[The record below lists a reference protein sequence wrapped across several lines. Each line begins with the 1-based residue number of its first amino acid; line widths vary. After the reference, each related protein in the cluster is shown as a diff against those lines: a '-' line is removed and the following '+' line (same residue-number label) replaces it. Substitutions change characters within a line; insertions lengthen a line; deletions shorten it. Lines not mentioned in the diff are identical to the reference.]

1 MAQRLFRHSRIDHM
15 GGFEQSGYGADRAR
29 IARWDNG
36 DLHGFGGRGHRAE
49 AGADLSHDRGEFID
63 GVGVAAG
70 TRIGGFG
77 GSTLPGHRIHCPI
90 RAGSSQW
97 KRTGQCPCDFQPRDR
112 CVEDLRGVDLLGL
125 GVDLLMLHRLE
136 MLHRADVI
144 GIITAHRR
152 ASLTLAHGIS
162 WRAMS

>member
-1 MAQRLFRHSRIDHM
+1 MAQRLFRHLRIDHM

-29 IARWDNG
+29 TTRWDNG

-63 GVGVAAG
+63 GVGVTAG

-77 GSTLPGHRIHCPI
+77 GGTLPGHRIHYPI

-97 KRTGQCPCDFQPRDR
+97 KRTGQRPCDFQPRDR

-144 GIITAHRR
+144 GIITTHRR
-152 ASLTLAHGIS
+152 ASLTLAHAI
-162 WRAMS
+162 